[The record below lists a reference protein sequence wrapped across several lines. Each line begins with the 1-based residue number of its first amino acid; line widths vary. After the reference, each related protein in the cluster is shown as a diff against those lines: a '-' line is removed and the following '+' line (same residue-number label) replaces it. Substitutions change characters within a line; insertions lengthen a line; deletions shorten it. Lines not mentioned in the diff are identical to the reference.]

1 MTILPAIDLL
11 EGACVR
17 LQQGEYGTA
26 RRYDEDPVRSAVA
39 FAAAGARWLHLVDLD
54 AARGRGAHNRA
65 VIRRIRA
72 AVDWGLEVGGGI
84 RSEQDLA
91 ELSETGADRLILGT
105 VLARDPG
112 RVAGWVRQAAGRGA
126 AGAAG
131 GRRGPELW
139 AGIDAREGR
148 VRVAGW
154 AEEAALEDVELAR
167 RARELGLEGSVYTSI
182 ARDGP
187 LAGPDLE
194 RTNRVAEAAGLPVI
208 LSGGIGCAEDVERVQ
223 RGKTAGVGGVIV
235 GKALYEGRV
244 DLADLC
250 RRYG

>member
-11 EGACVR
+11 DGACVR
-17 LQQGEYGTA
+17 LRQGDYDTA
-26 RRYDEDPVRSAVA
+26 RRYQEDPVRAAVV

-54 AARGRGAHNRA
+54 AARGRGSDNRA

-72 AVDWGLEVGGGI
+72 AVDCGLEVGGGI

-91 ELSETGADRLILGT
+91 ELAEAGADRLILGT
-105 VLARDPG
+105 MLARDPG
-112 RVAGWVRQAAGRGA
+112 RVAEWV
-126 AGAAG
+126 
-131 GRRGPELW
+131 RRGPALW

-167 RARELGLEGSVYTSI
+167 RARELGLGGIVYTSI
-182 ARDGP
+182 ARDGT
-187 LAGPDLE
+187 LAGPDIE

-208 LSGGIGCAEDVERVQ
+208 LSGGIGSAEDVQRVH
-223 RGKTAGVGGVIV
+223 RAKAGGVIGVIV